1 MNCLSSW
8 KPGGAMIGV
17 NFCLA
22 VVNLLF
28 KMVLNRGMNQLVLA
42 TYRQAISAIFLAP
55 IACCMERRSYK
66 KLSAFTVC
74 ALFFSGL
81 MGGTLTLYLFLIG
94 LNYTSTSFS
103 CAFVNIVP
111 INTFLMTLL
120 FRQERINMKCKSG
133 KAKMLG
139 TLICLIGTIVLILYK
154 GKPLINNNASSQG
167 VEANHNTKSW
177 VIGSLFLFA
186 GSLAWSSWFLIQG
199 RVGLDYP
206 YQYSSTTI
214 MSFFGAIQSAA
225 LCVIID
231 KNPSIWK
238 LKGSLEIGT
247 IIYSGIVGSS
257 ICYAVMSWCVKQ
269 KGPVFTS
276 TFGPFIQIFATV
288 LDVSILHEQ
297 IYLGSILGSIL
308 VIVGLY
314 GLLWG
319 KSKEAEVCKTAP
331 TPDKDAQIV
340 LPVTR

>member
-1 MNCLSSW
+1 MNCGLSSW
-8 KPGGAMIGV
+8 KPGAAMIGV

-22 VVNLLF
+22 VVNILF

-81 MGGTLTLYLFLIG
+81 MG
-94 LNYTSTSFS
+94 
-103 CAFVNIVP
+103 
-111 INTFLMTLL
+111 
-120 FRQERINMKCKSG
+120 QERINMKCKSG
-133 KAKMLG
+133 KAKILG
-139 TLICLIGTIVLILYK
+139 TIICLMGAIVLILYK
-154 GKPLINNNASSQG
+154 GKPLTNNNNASSQGG

-186 GSLAWSSWFLIQG
+186 GTLAWSSWFLIQV
-199 RVGLDYP
+199 RVGSDYP

-214 MSFFGAIQSAA
+214 MSFFGAIQSAV
-225 LCVIID
+225 LCFIID

-238 LKGSLEIGT
+238 LKGSLEIGS
-247 IIYSGIVGSS
+247 IVYSGIVGSS
-257 ICYAVMSWCVKQ
+257 ICYVVMSWCVKQ

-308 VIVGLY
+308 VIIGLY
-314 GLLWG
+314 ALLWG
-319 KSKEAEVCKTAP
+319 KSKEAQVCKTAP

-340 LPVTR
+340 LPVTSSPPRT